1 MIPVCLPGS
10 EWSPSAT
17 LAQPAAQQTSPVSFS
32 KHSVSRSSAPS
43 ARLHPSW
50 TSITSAGAGA
60 GTPSAPSGSP
70 HAAPPLSPSARL
82 RLQRP
87 RPPGVTL
94 TASQP
99 CCLLADL
106 PAASPVPAPR
116 GTQVCVRLGVPVAR
130 RVWWSDSSAFVVIP
144 ESPASRLPP
153 SSLLLVLV
161 NTLSYLHSL
170 SPASSFQNPSQGLLQ
185 APGASRACLNHC
197 IHHTALPL
205 VTPLFAFPEHMFLLT
220 PEARVSFQFS
230 VISANAFPL
239 LLKSF

>member
-1 MIPVCLPGS
+1 MLRLSLDRFLPSQASDSRARVCTALLVSPVCLPGS

-32 KHSVSRSSAPS
+32 KHSVSRSSASS
-43 ARLHPSW
+43 AGLHPSW
-50 TSITSAGAGA
+50 
-60 GTPSAPSGSP
+60 TPSAPSGSP
-70 HAAPPLSPSARL
+70 HAAPPLPPSARL

-94 TASQP
+94 TAPQP
-99 CCLLADL
+99 CSLLADL

-116 GTQVCVRLGVPVAR
+116 GSQVCVRLGAPVAR
-130 RVWWSDSSAFVVIP
+130 RVWWSDSLAFVVIP

-153 SSLLLVLV
+153 SSLLLGLV

-170 SPASSFQNPSQGLLQ
+170 SPASSSQKPSWGLLQ
-185 APGASRACLNHC
+185 APRAGRACLNHC

-205 VTPLFAFPEHMFLLT
+205 VTHLFAFLEHMFLLT
-220 PEARVSFQFS
+220 PEARVSF
-230 VISANAFPL
+230 
-239 LLKSF
+239 